1 MNDIWLKDLRAL
13 VDKSEKAKDYP
24 REFINSIEY
33 VHSVFGYILSL
44 IEIKKTDGDPDS
56 FN

>member
-33 VHSVFGYILSL
+33 VHSVFSYILSL
-44 IEIKKTDGDPDS
+44 IEINKTDGDPDS